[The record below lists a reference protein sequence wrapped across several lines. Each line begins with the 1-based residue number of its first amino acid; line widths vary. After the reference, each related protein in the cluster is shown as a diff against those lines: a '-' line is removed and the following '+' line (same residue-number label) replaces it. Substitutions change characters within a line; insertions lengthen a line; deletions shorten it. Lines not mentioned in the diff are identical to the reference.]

1 MKPFS
6 ELFTN
11 NFFGITFVAFIC
23 TQSILPSRYSI
34 VICLPITYALSSIGP
49 NHFVQAQNMK
59 YDNLQYNT
67 LGRWFDRLINQAFD
81 GPSIILID

>member
-23 TQSILPSRYSI
+23 TQSIEN
-34 VICLPITYALSSIGP
+34 G
-49 NHFVQAQNMK
+49 
-59 YDNLQYNT
+59 YNQ
-67 LGRWFDRLINQAFD
+67 RNR
-81 GPSIILID
+81 ILTFLDFAYLYKDKENKIEIKL

>member
-23 TQSILPSRYSI
+23 TQSIDLYP
-34 VICLPITYALSSIGP
+34 VA
-49 NHFVQAQNMK
+49 
-59 YDNLQYNT
+59 NT
-67 LGRWFDRLINQAFD
+67 VRPAVDA
-81 GPSIILID
+81 SEIIMPA